1 MKGIQRSL
9 LWKLTPTEIYKLQQ
23 QQQQQDAEKK
33 QLKPKISLSQHLQ
46 VESKKDNTENAI
58 SLVND
63 SDSDLP
69 LCVLLEKSKV
79 CPVDEL
85 INVSSNDGY
94 QCEKCSRIFHYEKYL
109 KHIQECEVS
118 DDRTSLSSKSNED
131 DENILPPAPK
141 TCPHCSKQFHHRT
154 LARNVFAHIN
164 SCDGTPPASDELP
177 TVTCPHC
184 SKVLHRNLG
193 KSAISNH
200 INSCGGDDAV
210 PPLPAVEDTAE
221 DSDSGT
227 ESFRTTAKYVC
238 KKCHFSSNKLGH
250 YEKHLLT
257 KKHLADSSG
266 NHSFECPK
274 CLRYFTYEK
283 SYKNHLIQC
292 GMEAKAGSDGSSYSS
307 NDGDGE
313 SDDDSEDDS
322 VDGGDGS
329 DDKLNTW
336 ADSCVTSSDK
346 AVAAPQTL
354 TDPPSTCPHCSKV
367 FHPHT
372 GKIWVSRHIE
382 SCKGAQV
389 DSVKPR
395 DDSSSSKPRDDSVKP
410 RNDGGKPR
418 DAPHSSLKCPR
429 CLRVFVYEKAHKRHM
444 KKCGVKGMAS
454 SSSENEGDDGS
465 DDSDHPSNN
474 HKFKLVPTTVVDPLT
489 CSNCGKVYS
498 TGALLWEHKK
508 KCNALS
514 RYFTHS
520 LS

>member
-1 MKGIQRSL
+1 
-9 LWKLTPTEIYKLQQ
+9 
-23 QQQQQDAEKK
+23 
-33 QLKPKISLSQHLQ
+33 
-46 VESKKDNTENAI
+46 
-58 SLVND
+58 
-63 SDSDLP
+63 
-69 LCVLLEKSKV
+69 
-79 CPVDEL
+79 
-85 INVSSNDGY
+85 
-94 QCEKCSRIFHYEKYL
+94 
-109 KHIQECEVS
+109 
-118 DDRTSLSSKSNED
+118 
-131 DENILPPAPK
+131 
-141 TCPHCSKQFHHRT
+141 
-154 LARNVFAHIN
+154 
-164 SCDGTPPASDELP
+164 
-177 TVTCPHC
+177 
-184 SKVLHRNLG
+184 
-193 KSAISNH
+193 
-200 INSCGGDDAV
+200 
-210 PPLPAVEDTAE
+210 
-221 DSDSGT
+221 
-227 ESFRTTAKYVC
+227 
-238 KKCHFSSNKLGH
+238 
-250 YEKHLLT
+250 
-257 KKHLADSSG
+257 
-266 NHSFECPK
+266 
-274 CLRYFTYEK
+274 
-283 SYKNHLIQC
+283 
-292 GMEAKAGSDGSSYSS
+292 MEAKAGSDGSSYSS